1 MLLRRLAE
9 ASSKDSNEK
18 KVLFDMPLIKKRL
31 PLLTKI
37 ISNRAELEIEVL
49 FAVQVIVHKKDVYTG
64 EEAHLYLC
72 KTFNW
77 GRLQGFWL
85 WLCMLSKGLSIFVL
99 GSGLLRLLL
108 ADDEGI
114 VFLMWRIMFWRS
126 TSYAMWAWN
135 IIPLGLTS
143 TQELFEQWDTNWSE
157 TDFTTTK

>member
-72 KTFNW
+72 KTFN
-77 GRLQGFWL
+77 
-85 WLCMLSKGLSIFVL
+85 
-99 GSGLLRLLL
+99 
-108 ADDEGI
+108 
-114 VFLMWRIMFWRS
+114 
-126 TSYAMWAWN
+126 
-135 IIPLGLTS
+135 
-143 TQELFEQWDTNWSE
+143 
-157 TDFTTTK
+157 